1 MESIHIL
8 NVDDEVNRLVDL
20 ILYAKIIPEK
30 AVLDAAHNAI
40 AARYE
45 LDFLLTWNCR
55 HIANVENLRIISD
68 IMKNEDYKIPFVCTP
83 DELMGSDYYERPDY
97 R

>member
-1 MESIHIL
+1 M
-8 NVDDEVNRLVDL
+8 
-20 ILYAKIIPEK
+20 
-30 AVLDAAHNAI
+30 DAAHNAI